1 MRFRIIAVG
10 FAVLI
15 FLPMLDQ
22 VLGLS
27 RGFQST
33 ENRQQQPAPALNV
46 LHVRSFIADF
56 DRYYKEN
63 FGWRN
68 VLFYAFSHWKY
79 YGLGQS
85 PLPEKVVAGKNGW
98 FYLGNSE
105 NRVIDQHR
113 GLLPLPTDTLRAITD
128 RLTQQ
133 QQLLAR
139 QGIALYVLIAPD
151 SHTIYSE
158 HLPDRLLPSARPSR
172 LDQFLAYSRQHST
185 VPIVDIRDTLLVSK
199 NRYRLYYQTD
209 THWNNVGTLIGC
221 AALLNAIRPARPL
234 LEPVALSEYAIKKQ
248 RGIGGDLVSLFMF
261 KEKIRDSV
269 YYDIQPVARLKPQPT
284 DTILNPTGGYPSFRF
299 GGQNPRQPRLLL
311 IGDSFSHS
319 LMEILPGYFS
329 ASYFVRS
336 SHLDLKL
343 IRAERPDVV
352 VVEIVERNLNRLREL

>member
-1 MRFRIIAVG
+1 MRSRILAVG
-10 FAVLI
+10 FTVLI

-27 RGFQST
+27 QGFQRT
-33 ENRQQQPAPALNV
+33 ENRQQQPAPALHFP
-46 LHVRSFIADF
+46 HVRSFIADF

-68 VLFYAFSHWKY
+68 ALFYAFSHWKY

-113 GLLPLPTDTLRAITD
+113 GLMPLPTDTLRAITD
-128 RLTQQ
+128 RLAQQ
-133 QQLLAR
+133 QKVLAR

-151 SHTIYSE
+151 SHTIYPE
-158 HLPDRLLPSARPSR
+158 HLPDRLRPPARPSR
-172 LDQFLAYSRQHST
+172 LDQFLAYSRQHT
-185 VPIVDIRDTLLVSK
+185 TLPIIDIRDTLLSAK

-209 THWNNVGTLIGC
+209 THWNNAGTLIGC
-221 AALLNAIRPARPL
+221 AALLNAIRPARPT
-234 LEPVALSEYAIKKQ
+234 LEPVALTNYQIRQE

-261 KEKIRDSV
+261 KQKIRDSV
-269 YYDIQPVARLKPQPT
+269 YYDITPVDRLKPQPT
-284 DTILNPTGGYPSFRF
+284 DTIPNPSGGYPSFRF
-299 GGQNPRQPRLLL
+299 SGQNPRQPRLLL
-311 IGDSFSHS
+311 VGDSFSHS

-329 ASYFVRS
+329 ASYFARS
-336 SHLDLKL
+336 RHLDPKL
-343 IRAERPDVV
+343 IQSERPDVV
-352 VVEIVERNLNRLREL
+352 VVEIVERNLTWLREL

>member
-1 MRFRIIAVG
+1 MRSRILAVG

-27 RGFQST
+27 QGFQST
-33 ENRQQQPAPALNV
+33 ENRQQQPAPAFSIK
-46 LHVRSFIADF
+46 HPRSFIADF

-113 GLLPLPTDTLRAITD
+113 GLLPLPADTLRAITD
-128 RLTQQ
+128 RLAQQ
-133 QQLLAR
+133 QQILAR

-151 SHTIYSE
+151 SHTMYPE
-158 HLPDRLLPSARPSR
+158 HLPDRLLPSVRPSR
-172 LDQFLAYSRQHST
+172 LDQFLAYSRQHTT
-185 VPIVDIRDTLLVSK
+185 VPIVDIRDTLLAAK

-221 AALLNAIRPARPL
+221 AALLNAIRVARPR
-234 LEPVALSEYAIKKQ
+234 LEAVTLPNYTIKKQ

-269 YYDIQPVARLKPQPT
+269 YYDIQPVARLKPQPA
-284 DTILNPTGGYPSFRF
+284 DTIPDPSGGYPAFRF
-299 GGQNPRQPRLLL
+299 GGQDPRQPRLLL
-311 IGDSFSHS
+311 VGDSFSNS
-319 LMEILPGYFS
+319 LMEMLPGYFS

-336 SHLDLKL
+336 RHLDPAL
-343 IRAERPDVV
+343 IKAERPDVV
-352 VVEIVERNLNRLREL
+352 VVEIVERNLNWLREL